1 MKIFIIIMAVLISCG
16 KQEEKKNEK
25 NIQTEKPAE
34 QQRIK
39 RLIFFGDSLTAGY
52 GLLPEENYVH
62 LISEKLK
69 QDGFNLEVVNAGVS
83 GDTTATGLSRLDW
96 VIKKGVDYFVLEL
109 GANDSMKGIS
119 ISEIRSNLKKIIAKV
134 REKNPEVKILLV
146 PMKVFPNYGPK
157 YGKQFEKLYKE
168 ISEEETVPLS
178 PFLLEKVAGI
188 RKLNLPD
195 GIHPTAEGHKLL
207 FSTMYEP
214 VKNLL
219 KD

>member
-25 NIQTEKPAE
+25 NIQAEKPAE
-34 QQRIK
+34 QQRVK

-83 GDTTATGLSRLDW
+83 GDTTATGLSRLNW

-157 YGKQFEKLYKE
+157 YGQQFEKLYTE
-168 ISEEETVPLS
+168 ISEEENIPLS

-195 GIHPTAEGHKLL
+195 GIHPTAKGHKLL

-214 VKNLL
+214 VRNLL

>member
-1 MKIFIIIMAVLISCG
+1 MNIFIIIIAVILSCG
-16 KQEEKKNEK
+16 RQEEKKTEQPVQAEK
-25 NIQTEKPAE
+25 IAE
-34 QQRIK
+34 HKVK

-69 QDGFNLEVVNAGVS
+69 QDGFHLEVVNAGVS
-83 GDTTATGLSRLDW
+83 GDTTATGLARLDW

-119 ISEIRSNLKKIIAKV
+119 ISEIRSNLKKIISRV

-157 YGKQFEKLYKE
+157 YGKQFEKLYLE
-168 ISEEETVPLS
+168 ISESENVRLS

-195 GIHPTAEGHKLL
+195 GIHPTAEGHRLL

>member
-1 MKIFIIIMAVLISCG
+1 MNIFIIIIAVILSCG
-16 KQEEKKNEK
+16 RQEEKKTEQPVKAEK
-25 NIQTEKPAE
+25 TAE
-34 QQRIK
+34 QKVK

-69 QDGFNLEVVNAGVS
+69 QDGFHLEVVNAGVS
-83 GDTTATGLSRLDW
+83 GDTTATGLARLDW

-119 ISEIRSNLKKIIAKV
+119 ISEIRSNLKKIISRV

-157 YGKQFEKLYKE
+157 YGKQFEKLYLE
-168 ISEEETVPLS
+168 ISESENVRLS

-195 GIHPTAEGHKLL
+195 GIHPTAEGHRLL

>member
-1 MKIFIIIMAVLISCG
+1 
-16 KQEEKKNEK
+16 
-25 NIQTEKPAE
+25 
-34 QQRIK
+34 
-39 RLIFFGDSLTAGY
+39 
-52 GLLPEENYVH
+52 
-62 LISEKLK
+62 
-69 QDGFNLEVVNAGVS
+69 
-83 GDTTATGLSRLDW
+83 
-96 VIKKGVDYFVLEL
+96 
-109 GANDSMKGIS
+109 
-119 ISEIRSNLKKIIAKV
+119 KKIISRV

-168 ISEEETVPLS
+168 ISEEENVPLS

>member
-1 MKIFIIIMAVLISCG
+1 MKIFFIIIAVLISCSR
-16 KQEEKKNEK
+16 QEEKKEAAV
-25 NIQTEKPAE
+25 QPEKPAE
-34 QQRIK
+34 QKLK

-69 QDGFNLEVVNAGVS
+69 QEGFNLEVVNAGVS
-83 GDTTATGLSRLDW
+83 GDTTATGLARLDW
-96 VIKKGVDYFVLEL
+96 VIKKGADYFVLEL

-119 ISEIRSNLKKIIAKV
+119 ISEIRSNLKKIISRV

-168 ISEEETVPLS
+168 ISEEENVPLS